1 MPTKRPTPKSDTLY
15 LQRIGSRWYA
25 RVPVPNKLRP
35 KLGPYLRKSLE
46 TSDIREARERRWEVV
61 SWAKARIAREVGEG
75 ERKKPLDHSVGY
87 ETFRAKLR
95 DEIGPAYVVNAL
107 DGEEMLNPDLERLVD
122 QLEETEAPRE
132 LFKAVGDHVQGIPTI
147 SEVLEDYLGKN
158 PKGSRTTEA
167 NYRTAVKLWIA
178 SHGDRPLRGITRKV
192 ALSWL
197 NEVAEGKSRDTIKRY
212 VTVLSNL
219 WRWSHREMDERPA
232 NPFHELQQDADVKG
246 KSTESYGF
254 FNDAE
259 LVRAF
264 HAIENDE
271 ELRAVFLISI
281 YTGFRLDECIRAERK
296 DLHSVECYVLMK
308 GKTGNA
314 ARVVPVHP
322 RLKDIRVPPGAKA
335 DVLSVR
341 FGRAMRK
348 IKMPKGK
355 TFHSLRKAFT
365 TALER
370 ADCPEAIAARLL
382 GHSPLGLTYKIYSQ
396 GREAKQLLHW
406 VEMVKHPV

>member
-1 MPTKRPTPKSDTLY
+1 MPAKRPTPKSDTLY

-35 KLGPYLRKSLE
+35 KLGPYLRKALN
-46 TSDIREARERRWEVV
+46 TSDIREARERRWAAVA
-61 SWAKARIAREVGEG
+61 WAKDKIARASGEVGHKRAFDPNTTYAG
-75 ERKKPLDHSVGY
+75 L
-87 ETFRAKLR
+87 RAKLR
-95 DEIGPAYVVNAL
+95 EEIGPAVVVNAL
-107 DGEEMLNPDLERLVD
+107 DGEEMDNPDLERLVD
-122 QLEETEAPRE
+122 EMEEAEAPRE
-132 LFKAVGDHVQGIPTI
+132 LFQAVGDHVKGLLTV
-147 SEVLEDYLGKN
+147 SETLEDYLAKN
-158 PKGSRTTEA
+158 PKGSATTEA

-178 SHGDRPLRGITRKV
+178 AHGDKPLRGITRKV
-192 ALSWL
+192 ALNWL
-197 NEVAEGKSRDTIKRY
+197 NDVAEGKSRDTIKRY

-219 WRWSHREMDERPA
+219 WRWSHREMDERPT

-246 KSTESYGF
+246 KSAESYGF
-254 FNDAE
+254 FDDAE
-259 LVRAF
+259 LVQAF
-264 HAIENDE
+264 RAIEADE

-296 DLHSVECYVLMK
+296 DLHGVECYVLMK

-322 RLKDIRVPPGAKA
+322 RLKDIRVPDGAKA
-335 DVLSVR
+335 GVLSVR

-348 IKMPKGK
+348 AEMPEGK

-382 GHSPLGLTYKIYSQ
+382 GHSPLGLTYKVYSK
-396 GREAKQLLHW
+396 GREAGQLKHW